1 MTTKTIQIPEDVVK
15 DIQEKNADVTV
26 CMQTLNDLVNAHYTD
41 EDTTFFDSPVIAK
54 LRDKAS
60 EAQIAFDN
68 AKNALVEKYI
78 PDEDRESARE
88 WDLSYSSGILTYAVK
103 E

>member
-15 DIQEKNADVTV
+15 DIQKKNAEVTV
-26 CMQTLNDLVNAHYTD
+26 CMQTLDDLVNAHYAD
-41 EDTTFFDSPVIAK
+41 EDASFFDSPVVAK
-54 LRDKAS
+54 LREKAG
-60 EAQIAFDN
+60 EAQIAFDD

-78 PDEDRESARE
+78 PNEDRENARE